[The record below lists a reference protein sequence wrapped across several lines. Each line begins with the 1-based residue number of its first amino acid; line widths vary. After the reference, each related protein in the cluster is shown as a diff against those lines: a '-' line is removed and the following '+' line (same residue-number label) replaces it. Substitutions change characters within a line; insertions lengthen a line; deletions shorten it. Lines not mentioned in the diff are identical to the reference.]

1 MQVDTTSLDQ
11 HPTAFFQQF
20 TVVCI
25 VGASIDT
32 ELRLDAICREAG
44 VAFFAGHSFGLEGV
58 VFVDLGQKHT
68 YRRTPMTNAPS
79 TEQVQLAPVAVEFPS
94 LAEALAVTW
103 GSLKSSRKRGPQ
115 LPTIY
120 VKLQLLQ
127 LYAKHNGDAA
137 DGDAFVAFSQ
147 QELERQGLPT
157 DLFSVD
163 DLR

>member
-1 MQVDTTSLDQ
+1 MDTTPLDQ
-11 HPTAFFQQF
+11 HPAAFFQQF

-25 VGASIDT
+25 VGASVET

-44 VAFFAGHSFGLEGV
+44 VAFFAGHAFGLEGV
-58 VFVDLGQKHT
+58 VFADLGQKHT
-68 YRRTPMTNAPS
+68 YRRTPVTNAS
-79 TEQVQLAPVAVEFPS
+79 SAEQAQPAPITVEFPS
-94 LAEALAVTW
+94 LTEALAVTW
-103 GSLKSSRKRGPQ
+103 GSLQSTRKRGPQ

-127 LYAKHNGDAA
+127 LYAKQNGGAA
-137 DGDAFVAFSQ
+137 DEDGFVAFAL
-147 QELERQGLPT
+147 QELERQGLRT